1 MKSIHKLC
9 ILSAAVSA
17 ALASGAALAQDS
29 GDYYG
34 GLSYGQS
41 RAKIDE
47 QRITNIILGSRAS
60 SFSLSSD
67 DKDNGYKAFLG
78 YQMNPSFALEAGYVN
93 LGKFRWTAQTIPPGT
108 LDGQVRVQGA
118 SLDLVGRAPLSSNF
132 ALIGRVGATYAKTR
146 DSFSGTGVVSNL
158 IGDASPRTRK
168 VNYKVGVGVQ
178 YAITPA
184 VLLRIEGERYRIDDA
199 MGANGRVNLFSAGL
213 VFPFGAGHKPVSQV
227 ASNTYIAPA
236 PVPAPAPATPPPQTI
251 APVAAVPVTPP
262 PQRQRVSFSAESLFG
277 FDRAV
282 VLPDGKASL
291 DKFANDVRGTR
302 YDTITV
308 EGHTDRL
315 GSTGYNQTLSE
326 ARAGAV
332 KDYLVTSGQLD
343 GSKIAA
349 VGKSESVPV
358 TKADDCKGNAPS
370 KRLIACLQPDRR
382 VDVEV
387 VGTR

>member
-17 ALASGAALAQDS
+17 ALASGATSAQES

-47 QRITNIILGSRAS
+47 QRITNILLGSRAS
-60 SFSLSSD
+60 AFSLSSD

-93 LGKFRWTAQTIPPGT
+93 LGKFRWTAQTVPAGT

-118 SLDLVGRAPLSSNF
+118 SLDLVGRAPLSNDF

-146 DSFSGTGVVSNL
+146 DSFSGTGIVSNL

-184 VLLRIEGERYRIDDA
+184 VLLRVEGERYRIDDA
-199 MGANGRVNLFSAGL
+199 MGSNGRVNLFSAGL
-213 VFPFGAGHKPVSQV
+213 VFPFGGGRKPVAYV
-227 ASNTYIAPA
+227 ASTPAYVAPA
-236 PVPAPAPATPPPQTI
+236 PTPVAPPPETI
-251 APVAAVPVTPP
+251 APVAAAPVAPLP
-262 PQRQRVSFSAESLFG
+262 PQRQRVSFSAESLFA

-282 VLPDGKASL
+282 ILPDGKLAL
-291 DKFANDVRGTR
+291 DKFANDIRGTR
-302 YDTITV
+302 FDTITV

-315 GSTGYNQTLSE
+315 GSTAYNQKLSE
-326 ARAGAV
+326 SRAGAV

-358 TKADDCKGNAPS
+358 TKPDDCKGNAPS